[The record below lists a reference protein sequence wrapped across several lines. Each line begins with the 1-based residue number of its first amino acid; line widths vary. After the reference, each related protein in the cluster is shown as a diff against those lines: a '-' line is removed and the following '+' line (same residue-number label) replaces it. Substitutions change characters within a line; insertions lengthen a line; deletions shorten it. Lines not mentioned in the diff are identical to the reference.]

1 MRKISIAILMTLL
14 WLSVGLPHRLGLTVG
29 LQTSQA
35 QSEWHFKSGGKP
47 PFPTSRLRILN
58 ASGLGLP
65 AVDSDAAHWPE
76 WRGPYRNGMARG
88 DAPTTW
94 SDTKNLKWKTE
105 IPGRGFSTP
114 VIWGDKVFLTTAVQ
128 TGKTP
133 EPIQTS
139 TSQAAAAPVT
149 GAPTPAPPNSAPTPT
164 ASPTGAPTA
173 APPTGAPSAGAE
185 TPGRGRRQGGQRG
198 PGGGAGAQIEHKFL
212 LICLDRKT
220 GKVIW
225 QKTARVA
232 TPHEGYH
239 RTYGSFASNSPI
251 TDGKYLYVSF
261 GSRGI
266 YCYDLNGKL
275 IWEKDL
281 GVQMRMRLQFGEGS
295 APALDNNRVFLTF
308 DQEGGSFFV
317 ALDKRTGKELWRA
330 ERDEPS
336 SWSTPLVIEHAGRR
350 QVVVAA
356 TRKVRSYEVET
367 GKLIWECAGLGSN
380 VISAPVYQDG
390 VVFVMSGHRDPKL
403 MAIKLGKEGDLSG
416 TDAVLWSQTRGI
428 SYTLSP
434 VLHEGKLYVVT
445 DSGQVSSFNVTTGE
459 PYYHQV
465 RLPRP
470 YNFKASPVGANGK
483 LYLASEEGDV
493 IVLKLGEKFEVVATN
508 TLEDQMF
515 IASPVIADGQLFLR
529 SQNSL
534 YCVSGS

>member
-1 MRKISIAILMTLL
+1 
-14 WLSVGLPHRLGLTVG
+14 
-29 LQTSQA
+29 
-35 QSEWHFKSGGKP
+35 
-47 PFPTSRLRILN
+47 
-58 ASGLGLP
+58 
-65 AVDSDAAHWPE
+65 
-76 WRGPYRNGMARG
+76 MARG
-88 DAPTTW
+88 DAPTAW
-94 SDTKNLKWKTE
+94 SDTKSIKWKTE

-133 EPIQTS
+133 EPT
-139 TSQAAAAPVT
+139 
-149 GAPTPAPPNSAPTPT
+149 PTPT
-164 ASPTGAPTA
+164 RPPQHAGTQPPGAPTA
-173 APPTGAPSAGAE
+173 GAQIPS
-185 TPGRGRRQGGQRG
+185 RGGRQGG
-198 PGGGAGAQIEHKFL
+198 PGGGAGGQIEHKFL
-212 LICLDRKT
+212 VICLDRRT
-220 GKVIW
+220 GKVSW

-251 TDGKYLYVSF
+251 TDGKHLYVSF
-261 GSRGI
+261 GSRGV

-275 IWEKDL
+275 VWEKDL
-281 GVQMRMRLQFGEGS
+281 GVQMRIRLQFGEGS
-295 APALDNNRVFLTF
+295 APALDQDRIFLTF
-308 DQEGGSFFV
+308 DQEAGSFFV
-317 ALDKRTGKELWRA
+317 VLDKRTGKELWRA

-336 SWSTPLVIEHAGRR
+336 SWSTPLVIEHAGRS
-350 QVVVAA
+350 QVVVSAS
-356 TRKVRSYEVET
+356 RKVRSYDVET

-380 VISAPVYQDG
+380 VIPAPVYQDG

-416 TDAVLWSQTRGI
+416 TDAVLWSQTRGL

-465 RLPRP
+465 RLPRA

-515 IASPVIADGQLFLR
+515 IASPLIADGQLFLR
-529 SQNSL
+529 SQNWL
-534 YCVSGS
+534 YCIGGS

>member
-1 MRKISIAILMTLL
+1 METLQMRKIAVVTLITLL
-14 WLSVGLPHRLGLTVG
+14 GSSVGLPTQRWLKAN
-29 LQTSQA
+29 QTQDESHSTRA
-35 QSEWHFKSGGKP
+35 GKP
-47 PFPTSRLRILN
+47 SFQNSRLRI
-58 ASGLGLP
+58 
-65 AVDSDAAHWPE
+65 SDALELRRAAANTDLDHWPE

-88 DAPTTW
+88 DAPTSW
-94 SDTKNLKWKTE
+94 SDTKNIKWKTE

-114 VIWGDKVFLTTAVQ
+114 VIWGEKVFVTTAVQ

-133 EPIQTS
+133 EP
-139 TSQAAAAPVT
+139 
-149 GAPTPAPPNSAPTPT
+149 
-164 ASPTGAPTA
+164 ASSPEPTA
-173 APPTGAPSAGAE
+173 APRAEGQAATAPNPSAQA
-185 TPGRGRRQGGQRG
+185 PGGGRRQGGQRG
-198 PGGGAGAQIEHKFL
+198 PGGGAGAQIEHKFV
-212 LICLDRKT
+212 LISLNRKT

-232 TPHEGYH
+232 APHEGYH

-261 GSRGI
+261 GSRGV

-281 GVQMRMRLQFGEGS
+281 GVQMRMRLQFGEGA
-295 APALDNNRVFLTF
+295 APALDNNRLFLTY
-308 DQEGGSFFV
+308 DHEAESFFV

-336 SWSTPLVIEHAGRR
+336 SWSTPLVIEHNGRR
-350 QVVVAA
+350 QVIVAA
-356 TRKVRSYEVET
+356 TKKVRSYDVET

-380 VISAPVYQDG
+380 VIAAPVYLDG

-403 MAIKLGKEGDLSG
+403 MAIKLGKEGDLTG
-416 TDAVLWSQTRGI
+416 TDAVLWSQTRGT

-434 VLHEGKLYVVT
+434 VLHDGKLYVVT
-445 DSGQVSSFNVTTGE
+445 DSGQVSSFNIATGA

-465 RLPRP
+465 RLPKP

-508 TLEDQMF
+508 TLEDQTF
-515 IASPVIADGQLFLR
+515 IASPVIVDGQLFLR
-529 SQNSL
+529 SHNSL
-534 YCVSGS
+534 YCISGG

>member
-1 MRKISIAILMTLL
+1 MRNIAIVILVTLF
-14 WLSVGLPHRLGLTVG
+14 WLSVGQPNQFG
-29 LQTSQA
+29 SQPA
-35 QSEWHFKSGGKP
+35 ESGPG
-47 PFPTSRLRILN
+47 
-58 ASGLGLP
+58 
-65 AVDSDAAHWPE
+65 HWPE
-76 WRGPYRNGMARG
+76 WRGPFRNGMARG

-94 SDTKNLKWKTE
+94 NDTKNIKWKTE

-114 VIWGDKVFLTTAVQ
+114 VIWGDKVFLTTAAQ
-128 TGKTP
+128 TGKAP
-133 EPIQTS
+133 ET
-139 TSQAAAAPVT
+139 
-149 GAPTPAPPNSAPTPT
+149 APTPARPPQPAG
-164 ASPTGAPTA
+164 ASSPVATTGAQTP
-173 APPTGAPSAGAE
+173 E
-185 TPGRGRRQGGQRG
+185 PGRRRGG
-198 PGGGAGAQIEHKFL
+198 PGGGAGGLIEHKFL

-220 GKVIW
+220 GKVLW

-281 GVQMRMRLQFGEGS
+281 GVQMRMRLQFGEGA
-295 APALDNNRVFLTF
+295 APALDNDRMFLTY
-308 DQEGGSFFV
+308 DHEGGSFFV

-350 QVVVAA
+350 QVIVSA
-356 TRKVRSYEVET
+356 TQKVRSYDVGT
-367 GKLIWECAGLGSN
+367 GKVIWECEGLGSN
-380 VISAPVYQDG
+380 VIPAPVYLDG
-390 VVFVMSGHRDPKL
+390 VVYVMSGHRDPKL

-416 TDAVLWSQTRGI
+416 TDAVLWSHTRGT

-445 DSGQVSSFNVTTGE
+445 DSGQVSSFNVSTGE

-465 RLPRP
+465 RLPKA

-493 IVLKLGEKFEVVATN
+493 IILKLGEKFEIVATN

-529 SQNSL
+529 SQNWL
-534 YCVSGS
+534 YCIA

>member
-1 MRKISIAILMTLL
+1 MRNTAILTLITFL
-14 WLSVGLPHRLGLTVG
+14 LLSVGLPLYWAPLRA
-29 LQTSQA
+29 SQA
-35 QSEWHFKSGGKP
+35 QDEWHSTVGSNP
-47 PFPTSRLRILN
+47 PFRRSRLRGSN
-58 ASGLGLP
+58 APPSEGQTAVSSQPRGTYLYADAEP
-65 AVDSDAAHWPE
+65 HSTAVDTDAAHWPE
-76 WRGPYRNGMARG
+76 WRGPYKNGMARG

-94 SDTKNLKWKTE
+94 SDTKNIKWKTE

-114 VIWGDKVFLTTAVQ
+114 VIWGDKVFLTSAVQ

-133 EPIQTS
+133 VPT
-139 TSQAAAAPVT
+139 
-149 GAPTPAPPNSAPTPT
+149 PTPAPPPQDAGATPRSPT
-164 ASPTGAPTA
+164 ADAQ
-173 APPTGAPSAGAE
+173 
-185 TPGRGRRQGGQRG
+185 TPRRGGRQGG
-198 PGGGAGAQIEHKFL
+198 PGGGAGGSIEHKFVV
-212 LICLDRKT
+212 ICLDRKT

-251 TDGKYLYVSF
+251 TDGKHLYVSF

-295 APALDNNRVFLTF
+295 APALDKGRIFLTF
-308 DQEGGSFFV
+308 DQEGGSFFI
-317 ALDKRTGKELWRA
+317 ALDKRTGKQLWRA

-336 SWSTPLVIEHAGRR
+336 SWSTPLVIEHGGRR
-350 QVVVAA
+350 QVIVSA
-356 TRKVRSYEVET
+356 TRKVRSYDVET

-380 VISAPVYQDG
+380 VISAPVYQEG

-416 TDAVLWSQTRGI
+416 TDAVLWSHTRGI

-445 DSGQVSSFNVTTGE
+445 DSGQVSSFNLTTGE

-493 IVLKLGEKFEVVATN
+493 LVVKLGEKFEVVATN
-508 TLEDQMF
+508 TLADQVF
-515 IASPVIADGQLFLR
+515 IASPVIAGGQLFLR

-534 YCVSGS
+534 YCISAV